1 MALSYIKKWKWAVD
15 KRKVFGTLFTDLS
28 KAFDCLSQEL
38 IIAKL
43 NTYCFILPA
52 LKLIHNYLSKR
63 QQITI
68 SINCYYYNWSV
79 ILFGMPQDSTPG
91 SISFKIFLS
100 DLFLIMNDA
109 NFVCNV
115 DNNTIYDSAESKN
128 NIMLLQESED
138 AV

>member
-1 MALSYIKKWKWAVD
+1 
-15 KRKVFGTLFTDLS
+15 
-28 KAFDCLSQEL
+28 
-38 IIAKL
+38 
-43 NTYCFILPA
+43 
-52 LKLIHNYLSKR
+52 
-63 QQITI
+63 
-68 SINCYYYNWSV
+68 
-79 ILFGMPQDSTPG
+79 MPQDSTPG